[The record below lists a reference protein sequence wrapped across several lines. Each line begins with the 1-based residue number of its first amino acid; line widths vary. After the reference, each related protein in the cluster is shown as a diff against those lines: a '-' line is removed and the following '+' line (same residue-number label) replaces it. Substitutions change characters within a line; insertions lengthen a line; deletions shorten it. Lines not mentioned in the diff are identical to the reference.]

1 MILFGSA
8 LPTLLSVILS
18 MYNYKLYR
26 YRHSLYMGMA
36 WLFLVGGE
44 LLLAY
49 SYLTLDLF
57 VYRLGVIFGAP
68 LLFSIVILLDS
79 ISRLDL
85 DLWKFGVSVVVTT
98 GLVIT
103 AFDEGSVGYN
113 LSVIGEVGPILRGN
127 FLFWGS
133 LNFGLGG
140 YLWLFYMVKLYMNSP
155 ESTRQYAKLALL
167 SAILAGPGAS
177 LAFISGLVWIFPGS
191 DYLVIGLASVLM
203 AYAFHKEPKLAF
215 ILPFNVYSIYAI
227 ESESGINVY
236 SYHWQKSK
244 KVNDQLFTSAI
255 QGISMVLSESLG
267 EVTIRDIVLEEG
279 HLVIQRSEDLTF
291 ILFVSEVSNVVIDA
305 LTEFVQQFLELHHSN
320 PSNMI
325 DSTHYDQADRIVD
338 ERFPFVVERK

>member
-127 FLFWGS
+127 FLFWG
-133 LNFGLGG
+133 FRTW
-140 YLWLFYMVKLYMNSP
+140 WLS
-155 ESTRQYAKLALL
+155 LALL
-167 SAILAGPGAS
+167 HGQALHELPGIHEAICEVGP
-177 LAFISGLVWIFPGS
+177 FIRHTRRTGS
-191 DYLVIGLASVLM
+191 VPCIYLRSRL
-203 AYAFHKEPKLAF
+203 
-215 ILPFNVYSIYAI
+215 
-227 ESESGINVY
+227 
-236 SYHWQKSK
+236 
-244 KVNDQLFTSAI
+244 D
-255 QGISMVLSESLG
+255 ISW
-267 EVTIRDIVLEEG
+267 
-279 HLVIQRSEDLTF
+279 
-291 ILFVSEVSNVVIDA
+291 
-305 LTEFVQQFLELHHSN
+305 
-320 PSNMI
+320 
-325 DSTHYDQADRIVD
+325 
-338 ERFPFVVERK
+338 K